1 MLETCR
7 KLFAL
12 MDRRER
18 RLTALVFIMAVVVA
32 LFEAV
37 GVASVMPFMAVLA
50 NPGVIE
56 RNQYLAMAYDR
67 LGFTS
72 ADDFLFFLGIAF
84 LILIV
89 GSLVFRG
96 FAFWVQTRFSL
107 NRNYAW
113 STRLVARY
121 LHQPYEWF
129 LNQHSGTLGSSVLNE
144 IGRMVDGVLTSAIN
158 VISQFLVVT
167 LLLAL
172 MVAVDPMLAISVGT
186 AVGLAYLALF
196 LTARPSLARLGD
208 VIVAENRSRYKVA
221 QEAFG
226 GIKDVK
232 VFGMEE
238 SFIAQFRS
246 ASLRYTESHIKGKL
260 IAEIPSFAMQAVVF
274 GGVVAVLLY
283 FMRRQGGLETALP
296 VFSLYAL
303 AGYRLMPAGQ
313 SIYRHLSEMRITAP
327 ILDDLFLDLVPSQA
341 NTIDQQRSVATEQ
354 VPPMGLRNSLEL
366 RDIYLKYS
374 GSDRWALQGI
384 DLKISALSKV
394 GLVGPTGSGKTTL
407 IDVVLG
413 LLQPESGSLIVDGH
427 VIHSGNRRGWQ
438 RSIGYVPQQIF
449 LSDDTI
455 SANIA
460 FGVEPNC
467 VDHSAVERAARIAN
481 LHDFVAGDLP
491 SGYATR
497 IGERGVRL
505 SGGQRQRIGIA
516 RALYHDPDILILDEA
531 TSALDNIT
539 EHVVMEAVRNLGARK
554 TIILIAHRLSTVRD
568 CDRIFYLE
576 RGQLVSA
583 GTYDELLASNEA
595 FRQMDQAASSA

>member
-1 MLETCR
+1 
-7 KLFAL
+7 

-50 NPGVIE
+50 NPDVIE
-56 RNQYLAMAYDR
+56 RNQYLAAAYDR

-89 GSLVFRG
+89 GSLIFRG

-107 NRNYAW
+107 IRNYEW

-121 LHQPYEWF
+121 LDQPYEWF
-129 LNQHSGTLGSSVLNE
+129 LGQHSGSLGSSVLNE
-144 IGRMVDGVLTSAIN
+144 VGRMVDGVLTSAIN

-172 MVAVDPMLAISVGT
+172 MVAVDPLLAMSVGA
-186 AVGLAYLALF
+186 AVGLSYLALF
-196 LTARPSLARLGD
+196 LTVRPSLAALGD
-208 VIVAENRSRYKVA
+208 LIVAENRSRYKVA

-238 SFIAQFRS
+238 SFIARFRS
-246 ASLRYTESHIKGKL
+246 ASLRYAESHIKGKL
-260 IAEIPSFAMQAVVF
+260 IAEIPSFAMQAIVF

-283 FMRRQGGLETALP
+283 FMGRQGGLETALP

-313 SIYRHLSEMRITAP
+313 AIYRHLSEMRITAP
-327 ILDDLFLDLVPSQA
+327 ILDDLFLDLVPLHARTPNEQNNA
-341 NTIDQQRSVATEQ
+341 ATGQER
-354 VPPMGLRNSLEL
+354 PMGLHNYLEL

-374 GSDRWALQGI
+374 GSGRWALEGI
-384 DLKISALSKV
+384 DLKIPALSKV

-413 LLQPESGSLIVDGH
+413 LLQPEHGELVVDGNR
-427 VIHSGNRRGWQ
+427 IHAGNRRSWQ

-455 SANIA
+455 GANIA
-460 FGVEPNC
+460 FGVEPHR
-467 VDHSAVERAARIAN
+467 VDHGAVERAARIAN
-481 LHDFVAGDLP
+481 LHDFVTGDLP
-491 SGYATR
+491 GGYTTR

-539 EHVVMEAVRNLGARK
+539 EHVVMDAVRNLAARK

-568 CDRIFYLE
+568 CDRIFYLD
-576 RGQLVSA
+576 RGRLISA

-595 FRQMDQAASSA
+595 FRKMDQSASSV